1 MAADIVP
8 LKGAIA
14 NLNWFDAQRK
24 HYETPDQ
31 IARRFRLP
39 DDAGMRAFCQGAA
52 SVSDRHTVQFVR
64 RLPLTAAGAWSYL
77 AEPDKVEEWLPG
89 ARWSLESG
97 GEYRLPL
104 AGTEGEIAEAEP
116 HRRLKLQA
124 STGAGTEFQLHDA
137 TGSARARRD
146 IPNYQGPITEL
157 HLTDT
162 LADDAEV
169 PKPLQDTSAEHV
181 AQPGG
186 IGTHWV
192 SQVADWH
199 HAATLLQKLAFAS
212 GNAYWPPELAVGL
225 DDTAL
230 IAAYAKLLAAYHKG

>member
-52 SVSDRHTVQFVR
+52 SVLDRHTVQFVR
-64 RLPLTAAGAWSYL
+64 RLPLTADAAWSYL
-77 AEPDKVEEWLPG
+77 AQPDKVEEWLPG
-89 ARWSLESG
+89 ARWSMETG

-104 AGTEGEIAEAEP
+104 AGTEGEVVDSEP
-116 HRRLKLQA
+116 HQRLKLQA
-124 STGAGTEFQLHDA
+124 STGAWTQFELLDA

-157 HLTDT
+157 HLTDG
-162 LADDAEV
+162 LPPDAEV
-169 PKPLQDTSAEHV
+169 PQPLPDSTAEHV

-199 HAATLLQKLAFAS
+199 RAATLLQKLAFAS

-225 DDTAL
+225 DHTAL

>member
-1 MAADIVP
+1 MAADILP

-31 IARRFRLP
+31 IARRFGLP

-52 SVSDRHTVQFVR
+52 SVLDRNAVQFVR
-64 RLPLTAAGAWSYL
+64 RLPLATDAAWNHL
-77 AEPDKVEEWLPG
+77 AEPDKLKDWLPD
-89 ARWSLESG
+89 ARWNLETG
-97 GEYRLPL
+97 GDCSLPL
-104 AGTEGEIAEAEP
+104 AGTEGEVADLKP
-116 HRRLKLQA
+116 RQSFRLRAKA
-124 STGAGTEFQLHDA
+124 GAWTRFELNDA

-146 IPNYQGPITEL
+146 IPDYQGPITEF

-162 LADDAEV
+162 LAANAEV
-169 PKPLQDTSAEHV
+169 PEPLPDTTAEQV

-186 IGTHWV
+186 SGTHWV
-192 SQVADWH
+192 SLIADWH
-199 HAATLLQKLAFAS
+199 RAVSLLQKLAFAAT
-212 GNAYWPPELAVGL
+212 NTHWPAELAVGL
-225 DDTAL
+225 DRTAL